1 MMMLDSNIEFC
12 SEDRNVPFNNEVDL
26 KTWLLKII
34 RSFDNVLGELNYI
47 FCSDAYLLALNKEH
61 LNHDYYTDVITFDY
75 CEGNVISGDIFI
87 SVDMIAFNAEKF
99 LKSKENELHRV
110 MAHGLLHL
118 CGLKDKSD
126 TEAKTMREAEEK
138 ALLLLEER

>member
-1 MMMLDSNIEFC
+1 MMMLGSNIEFC
-12 SEDRNVPFNNEVDL
+12 SEDRNVPFKNEADV
-26 KTWLLKII
+26 KTWLVKILK
-34 RSFDNVLGELNYI
+34 SYNNTLGELNYI
-47 FCSDAYLLALNKEH
+47 FCSDTYLLELNKEH

-87 SVDMIAFNAEKF
+87 SVDMISFNAEKF
-99 LKSKENELHRV
+99 LKSKENELYRV

-126 TEAKTMREAEEK
+126 TEARKMRDAEDM
-138 ALLLLEER
+138 ALLLLEEK